1 MSSTADTEPGGELGC
16 ENKRV
21 ALGNRPLAL
30 RVPIIVDAELLEEGR
45 IWVLLTRRE
54 PVHARGIEHSLPQED
69 RTRPGTSLSALPRT
83 SRPLTS
89 N

>member
-54 PVHARGIEHSLPQED
+54 PVQED